1 MIVRRI
7 HSFGFSLVEVNL
19 AVALIALG
27 MLTLFSLF
35 PMGLRESEMSIV
47 DTHEA
52 TFANHVLSCIEANA
66 MDIINWSDW
75 ANLNTCADL
84 LVKDIFPAVS
94 AGKTTEA
101 VPGIGTAVVFGITGM
116 GSTYVYPLIP
126 PNEKNP
132 PRILRYKIKIIPT
145 ESGPARRRVEV
156 WVKSG
161 KYGEFNA
168 NCSIYFTDVMYSGM

>member
-7 HSFGFSLVEVNL
+7 NSFGFSLVEVNL

-66 MDIINWSDW
+66 MDIINWGDW

-94 AGKTTEA
+94 AGKTTE
-101 VPGIGTAVVFGITGM
+101 GTAVVFGITGM
-116 GSTYVYPLIP
+116 GATYIYPIVSP
-126 PNEKNP
+126 SERNP

-145 ESGPARRRVEV
+145 ESGLARLRVEV

-161 KYGEFNA
+161 KYGEFTA
-168 NCSIYFTDVMYSGM
+168 NCSIYFTEVMYSGM